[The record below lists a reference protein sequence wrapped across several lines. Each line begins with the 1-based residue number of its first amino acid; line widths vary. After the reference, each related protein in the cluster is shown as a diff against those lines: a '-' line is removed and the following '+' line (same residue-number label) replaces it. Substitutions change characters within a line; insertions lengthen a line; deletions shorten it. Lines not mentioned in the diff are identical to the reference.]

1 MAIVVTV
8 VQVIW
13 TFLSVCTALACT
25 FSFASP
31 TWFIKNVG
39 RQLASF
45 GLFSYCVQNVRSRTT
60 MCLGYGDEF
69 SFTRIPHGAWQAG
82 CVLFGGGCVML
93 CAAAIIAMAS
103 CCVPYFCERRISV
116 FAGYM
121 QSVAVVICSVG
132 LIIYPVGLESNV
144 IKMYCGQ
151 SAASFNPGNCEIG
164 WGYVL
169 AIMGT
174 ALTMF
179 GPFLSKYAIDKPRLE
194 DSEEFV

>member
-1 MAIVVTV
+1 MSLT
-8 VQVIW
+8 QRGQCPEEDS
-13 TFLSVCTALACT
+13 SVSQAKGYTTYNFYYQIAG
-25 FSFASP
+25 SP
-31 TWFIKNVG
+31 GRVSAVKNDG
-39 RQLASF
+39 
-45 GLFSYCVQNVRSRTT
+45 
-60 MCLGYGDEF
+60 
-69 SFTRIPHGAWQAG
+69 H
-82 CVLFGGGCVML
+82 
-93 CAAAIIAMAS
+93 
-103 CCVPYFCERRISV
+103 
-116 FAGYM
+116 
-121 QSVAVVICSVG
+121 VVICSVG

>member
-1 MAIVVTV
+1 MEGTGDADKSIS
-8 VQVIW
+8 QSGQDDDG
-13 TFLSVCTALACT
+13 LPQGRDQQGVCTCAL
-25 FSFASP
+25 
-31 TWFIKNVG
+31 
-39 RQLASF
+39 
-45 GLFSYCVQNVRSRTT
+45 
-60 MCLGYGDEF
+60 
-69 SFTRIPHGAWQAG
+69 
-82 CVLFGGGCVML
+82 VLWD
-93 CAAAIIAMAS
+93 
-103 CCVPYFCERRISV
+103 
-116 FAGYM
+116 
-121 QSVAVVICSVG
+121 VVICSVG

-179 GPFLSKYAIDKPRLE
+179 GPFLSKYAIDKQRLE